1 MSIGDKVTA
10 VTDWMKPEER
20 ISIVNKDYL
29 AKYHII
35 LHLSC
40 MGILLTSSQE

>member
-29 AKYHII
+29 AKYHHFTFIM
-35 LHLSC
+35 C
-40 MGILLTSSQE
+40 ILLTSSQE